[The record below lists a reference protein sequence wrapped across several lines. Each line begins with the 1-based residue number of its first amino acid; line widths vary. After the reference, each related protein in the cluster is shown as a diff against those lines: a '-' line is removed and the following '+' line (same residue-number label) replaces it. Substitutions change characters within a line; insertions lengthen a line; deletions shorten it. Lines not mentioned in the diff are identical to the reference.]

1 MEPAP
6 RASFET
12 SLIAILTF
20 REHPMLNINLHQLA
34 NPQTFVGVVLGAYA
48 LLFIGQVAAQVA

>member
-1 MEPAP
+1 
-6 RASFET
+6 
-12 SLIAILTF
+12 
-20 REHPMLNINLHQLA
+20 MLNINLHQLA